1 MFKAVFGS
9 SEKPQKKAPPP
20 KIITKP
26 MPPPPGEPAS
36 VGVSGILSFLA
47 ARRGTDVI
55 QGDPSRVPQHVVD
68 ALGPGW
74 EMKGGLGAGAYAKVF
89 EANWVGTRPARP
101 ARAEVPCAVKVM
113 RDVDMESWE
122 ISRRFVRELLILR
135 RLREAS
141 GIISLY
147 GCSTPKAASARHRKD
162 LYLWFEAAAVD
173 FRQLTKMEC
182 FFTLDEARKF
192 ARQLFLAMGHV
203 HDKDVIHRDIKPA
216 NLLLH
221 GSGSLKVCD
230 FGLARIAPR
239 EPAQSPSSEG
249 PRARRVHPE
258 DSEKASLETAFA
270 RGDVVASPAR
280 GGGAPPPIDEGSAE
294 DMPKI
299 DLDDDDGEEDGGA
312 EDDPYAEHARPLGR
326 PAMRRTY
333 TEHVVTRWYR
343 APELVLLQP
352 YDFSVD
358 VWACACVTAEC
369 FLGLT
374 KEVCALRD
382 GRRPLFPGRSCF
394 PLSPAA
400 GSRGGW
406 HQKNDQLQAIFRVR
420 GTPTAGEVDS
430 LEHDYKGMKAYLRRL
445 TPREATELGR
455 VLENAPPEALDLLDA
470 TLKFLPEDR
479 LSVSAAL
486 DHPYLAYAPGE
497 PRGDAPMSPDHP
509 PYHLAAHATAVGPVM
524 SQIEDDEM
532 WERTAQHKADR
543 DMSAALWTMV
553 DRFPSEL
560 SKRGGV
566 LGHEDAAAAT
576 PRTDASPRVAG
587 KRPSAAKR
595 ASAKLR
601 SWIRPSSS

>member
-182 FFTLDEARKF
+182 FFTLDEARRF

-230 FGLARIAPR
+230 FGLARIAPPRAGAVAVERGPAGAPGPPGGQR
-239 EPAQSPSSEG
+239 EGVAG
-249 PRARRVHPE
+249 DGVRARRRRRVAGQGRRRAAA
-258 DSEKASLETAFA
+258 DR
-270 RGDVVASPAR
+270 RGIR
-280 GGGAPPPIDEGSAE
+280 GG
-294 DMPKI
+294 
-299 DLDDDDGEEDGGA
+299 
-312 EDDPYAEHARPLGR
+312 HAQDRP
-326 PAMRRTY
+326 
-333 TEHVVTRWYR
+333 
-343 APELVLLQP
+343 
-352 YDFSVD
+352 
-358 VWACACVTAEC
+358 
-369 FLGLT
+369 
-374 KEVCALRD
+374 
-382 GRRPLFPGRSCF
+382 GRRRRRGGRRRRG
-394 PLSPAA
+394 PVRGARAAA
-400 GSRGGW
+400 G
-406 HQKNDQLQAIFRVR
+406 
-420 GTPTAGEVDS
+420 
-430 LEHDYKGMKAYLRRL
+430 
-445 TPREATELGR
+445 
-455 VLENAPPEALDLLDA
+455 
-470 TLKFLPEDR
+470 
-479 LSVSAAL
+479 AAR
-486 DHPYLAYAPGE
+486 D
-497 PRGDAPMSPDHP
+497 
-509 PYHLAAHATAVGPVM
+509 AAHVHGA
-524 SQIEDDEM
+524 
-532 WERTAQHKADR
+532 RR
-543 DMSAALWTMV
+543 DALVPSAGA
-553 DRFPSEL
+553 R
-560 SKRGGV
+560 
-566 LGHEDAAAAT
+566 AAAA
-576 PRTDASPRVAG
+576 
-587 KRPSAAKR
+587 
-595 ASAKLR
+595 LR
-601 SWIRPSSS
+601 L